1 MTQTTMQTNQL
12 SVTLRLHE
20 VALKGKNR
28 PFFIRRLIANV
39 RRALKGLGVTHVF
52 SEGPM
57 LGVSLKPQSDWEMV
71 RERLCRV
78 FGVVKFARVF
88 RVPCSMEA
96 IENVIEGELPRLHP
110 QSFRITANRSNKQFP
125 LTSVDINRRLGT
137 FVQSRTGAKVDLS
150 SADLNIRVDIL
161 HRMALIYF
169 DTVVGAGG
177 LPVGTGGKVVCLMS
191 GGIDSPVAAYRMMR
205 RGCRVT
211 FVHFHSFPLV
221 EGRSREKARELTEL
235 LTHYQYDSRL
245 YMVPFANLQREIVLT
260 VPGAYRIVLYRR
272 FMMRIGQVL
281 AQREGALALVTG
293 DSLGQVGSQTLE
305 NLATIEESVEL
316 PVLRPLVG
324 MDKNE
329 IIEQAKG
336 LGSYETS
343 ILPDEDCCSLFVP
356 AHPAT
361 RMTVDQVHTLE
372 GNLNIDAMVQQACD
386 ASEVHE
392 FNL

>member
-1 MTQTTMQTNQL
+1 MQIKQL

-28 PFFIRRLIANV
+28 PFFIRRLKANV
-39 RRALKGLGVTHVF
+39 RRALKELGVTHVF

-57 LGVSLKPQSDWEMV
+57 LGVSLKSHSDWEMV
-71 RERLCRV
+71 RDRLSRV

-96 IENVIEGELPRLHP
+96 IENVIEGELPRFHP

-125 LTSVDINRRLGT
+125 MTSVDINRRLGT

-169 DTVVGAGG
+169 DSVEGAGG

-245 YMVPFANLQREIVLT
+245 YMVPFADLQREIVLT
-260 VPGAYRIVLYRR
+260 VPGAYRVVLYRR

-324 MDKNE
+324 MDKHE

-343 ILPDEDCCSLFVP
+343 ILPDEDCCTLFVP

-361 RMTVDQVHTLE
+361 RMTVDQAHTLE
-372 GNLNIDAMVQQACD
+372 GNLNIDAMVQKACD
-386 ASEVHE
+386 AAEVHE
-392 FNL
+392 FNI